1 MPSVQRARAQS
12 ARPWVAAPETASPGL
27 TVFSF
32 ATLPLI
38 LAAASLREFDSG
50 DIERVLHVNDVHGFR
65 TTSKSW
71 QPSPDQAR
79 AIRAS

>member
-50 DIERVLHVNDVHGFR
+50 DIERVLHVVGAQDLDVLR
-65 TTSKSW
+65 KPCTS
-71 QPSPDQAR
+71 
-79 AIRAS
+79 